1 MSLDKERLD
10 EILRMHVDHYAS
22 ASLCA
27 CHDLIPELVE
37 AIVPRDL
44 GPVKGLQPLLDAL
57 KAQATEERGSAV
69 GVYTIA
75 SNTQTGEAYFY
86 GTDAAGRDFMLRM
99 TPRELQRL
107 TIQMRGVLGISG

>member
-1 MSLDKERLD
+1 MSLSQERLD
-10 EILRMHVDHYAS
+10 EILKIHLEHYAGP
-22 ASLCA
+22 SLCA
-27 CHDLIPELVE
+27 CHDLLPELVE

-57 KAQATEERGSAV
+57 KLQAEQERGSSV

-75 SNTQTGEAYFY
+75 ANTQTGEAYFY

-99 TPRELQRL
+99 TPRELQAL